1 MTAKLADKLARGGVW
16 FGIAGETPAEAL
28 KDAIG
33 ALRLGAGLDK
43 AALAKAT
50 VEREALM
57 STGIGDGLAL
67 PHPRTPFVPDEAH
80 ELVAL
85 CYLQKPVPWGAL
97 DGRDVHAF
105 FLVLSSGTR
114 THLPILARLG
124 HLAKDRAFRALLEK
138 RSGKDEI
145 LAFIRAAEAAWG
157 GADAK
162 PEAGDGE

>member
-1 MTAKLADKLARGGVW
+1 MTARLADKLSRGGVW
-16 FGIAGETPAEAL
+16 FGIAGTTSAEVL

-33 ALRLGAGLDK
+33 ALRLGAEIDK
-43 AALAKAT
+43 AALARAT

-57 STGIGDGLAL
+57 STGIGDGLAI
-67 PHPRTPFVPDEAH
+67 PHPRVPFVRDEAG

-114 THLPILARLG
+114 THLPVLARLG
-124 HLAKDRAFRALLEK
+124 HLAKDRAFRALLEQ
-138 RSGKDEI
+138 RSGKDEV
-145 LAFIRAAEAAWG
+145 LAFVRKAEAAWG
-157 GADAK
+157 GVK
-162 PEAGDGE
+162 GESMGNAQ